1 MNTHEASHPGSLVFV
16 LCVFSGP
23 AGKWQLIAKIN
34 VDAIFTSIMALHG
47 GKQMAGK
54 GRQGANLPGFAIVRS
69 RSMIPLVLTLVVLA
83 YEFVGK
89 GRFITPGSWAERT
102 INLALFLVV
111 GPAMAWWGQSM
122 ARLLLQRLAVSEAA
136 SEEKGRLLELRNRQ
150 LQTVLQASRAM
161 TSVLDLSQVAGL
173 VVEQLVSFTR
183 FSKAA
188 LILGPDEHGTF
199 TMAGA
204 TGLPEEHL
212 REFMAA
218 LKGPLKASSP
228 VEWCRVT
235 RQPVVVDNLA
245 RDFRTSGLRQVFT
258 LADVEGMIAVPLL
271 YREEFRGAL
280 TVYLEKGGAI
290 STAEISLV
298 SALASQSALALE
310 NARLY
315 TQKEANRARLDKALE
330 FLQCVASVLA
340 RTRVGVVPLL
350 HLIAQVTAKLFAPA
364 RIQLSITRAGRPA
377 PMVVSEAQGLDGEG
391 HLVLSM
397 PVSTMDGEQ
406 FGQFEV
412 FLADNGRE
420 LDTDEIQILQAFVY
434 LTASALGNASL
445 VVEMRQAVDE
455 VERAYMGTLEALTK
469 ALEMRDHET
478 EGHSRRVV
486 QYTLALA
493 QKLEVPEDE
502 LVPIMRG
509 ALLHDIGK
517 IGIPDAILKKAGPL
531 NDAEWEIMRLH
542 PRIGYEMLKGIDFLR
557 RATPIILHHHER
569 FDGSGYPQKF
579 AGDQIPLGA
588 RIFAVADAYDAI
600 TSDRPYRKG
609 RSHEFALREI
619 AAGAGKQFDS
629 GVVEALLDLPSEEL
643 ARIRGRDLETVR

>member
-1 MNTHEASHPGSLVFV
+1 MTDKGGQGGGPSGMAALRNRSIIPLGLTLLVLVYEFAWKGSLV
-16 LCVFSGP
+16 S
-23 AGKWQLIAKIN
+23 
-34 VDAIFTSIMALHG
+34 
-47 GKQMAGK
+47 
-54 GRQGANLPGFAIVRS
+54 
-69 RSMIPLVLTLVVLA
+69 
-83 YEFVGK
+83 
-89 GRFITPGSWAERT
+89 PGSWAERL
-102 INLALFLVV
+102 INLALFLLV

-122 ARLLLQRLAVSEAA
+122 ARVLLRRLVVSEAA
-136 SEEKGRLLELRNRQ
+136 SEEKSRLLELRNRQ
-150 LQTVLQASRAM
+150 LQSILQASRAM
-161 TSVLDLSQVAGL
+161 TSVLDLPQVADL

-183 FSKAA
+183 FTRAA
-188 LILGPDEHGTF
+188 LILGPAEDGTYA
-199 TMAGA
+199 MAGA
-204 TGLPEEHL
+204 CNLPDAYL
-212 REFMAA
+212 REFITA
-218 LKGPLKASSP
+218 LQGPLKASSP

-235 RQPVVVDNLA
+235 RQPVVVENLA
-245 RDFRTSGLRQVFT
+245 KDFRTTGLRHIFA
-258 LADVEGMIAVPLL
+258 LASVEGMIAVPLI
-271 YREEFRGAL
+271 YGDQFRGAL
-280 TVYLEKGGAI
+280 TVYLDNGGPIA
-290 STAEISLV
+290 TAEISLV
-298 SALASQSALALE
+298 SALATQSALALE

-364 RIQLSITRAGRPA
+364 RVTLTITRSGRPT
-377 PMVVSEAQGLDGEG
+377 PLVVTESAGLEG
-391 HLVLSM
+391 AGDHLALSM

-412 FLADNGRE
+412 YLSPTGRE

-445 VVEMRQAVDE
+445 VVELRQAVDE
-455 VERAYMGTLEALTK
+455 VERAYMSTLEALTK

-486 QYTLALA
+486 QYTLSLA
-493 QKLEVPEDE
+493 QKLCAPEDE

-517 IGIPDAILKKAGPL
+517 IGIPDAILKKQGPL
-531 NDAEWEIMRLH
+531 SPAEWEIMRQH
-542 PRIGYEMLKGIDFLR
+542 PRIGFEMLKGIEFIR

-569 FDGSGYPQKF
+569 YDGSGYPQQL
-579 AGDQIPLGA
+579 AGDAIPLGA

-609 RSHEFALREI
+609 RGHEVAVGEI
-619 AAGAGKQFDS
+619 VAGSGKQFDPQ
-629 GVVEALLDLPSEEL
+629 VVAALLALPQEEL
-643 ARIRGRDLETVR
+643 ARIRGRDLSFK